1 MTGVQTCALPISQR
15 PDVLIADLG
24 MPGMDGFTLIEQV
37 RGLEPDFG
45 GQTPAVAVTAY
56 ASPQDRLRALQAGYQ
71 NHVAKP
77 VEAEE
82 LAIVI
87 ASLAGRPAQ
96 DKRA

>member
-1 MTGVQTCALPISQR
+1 
-15 PDVLIADLG
+15 
-24 MPGMDGFTLIEQV
+24 
-37 RGLEPDFG
+37 
-45 GQTPAVAVTAY
+45 VTAY